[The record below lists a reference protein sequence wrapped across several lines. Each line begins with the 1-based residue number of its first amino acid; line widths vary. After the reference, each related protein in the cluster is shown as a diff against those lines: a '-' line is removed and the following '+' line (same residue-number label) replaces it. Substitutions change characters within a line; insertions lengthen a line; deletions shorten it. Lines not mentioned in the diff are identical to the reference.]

1 MITYQDAG
9 VDIQKGTDAVSRIKK
24 HVATTYNKHVLTH
37 IGGFGSAFSI
47 KDIVNQYQHPVLVQS
62 MDGVGTKTIV
72 ARMANQFYGLGHD
85 LLSACAN
92 DIVVMG
98 AKPLTLL
105 DYLASANL
113 DGDVIESM
121 IHGLSDA
128 CKENDVALVGG
139 EMAQM
144 PDTYLQNEWDFVGI
158 VTGIVEKDR
167 IITGEKIQAGDVVIA
182 FTSNGLHTN
191 GFSLAR
197 KLLFETAKIDIKDV
211 SHDLLTPHINYTKPV
226 HDLLNHQIDIHG
238 MAHITGGGI
247 WDNIPRVLP
256 ENVSVEIQKNSW
268 PMPSIFKKLV
278 EIGNLDEQ
286 TAYHTFNMGI
296 GLVMIL
302 SEKEW
307 EKARPILNHYKNFQ
321 ACRVG
326 TVVLGDQTVR
336 LI

>member
-1 MITYQDAG
+1 MITYKDAG

-24 HVATTYNKHVLTH
+24 HVATTYNKNVLTH

-47 KDIVNQYQHPVLVQS
+47 KEIANQYQHPVLVQS

-167 IITGEKIQAGDVVIA
+167 IITGEKIQAGDAVIA

-247 WDNIPRVLP
+247 WDNIPRILP
-256 ENVSVEIQKNSW
+256 KTH
-268 PMPSIFKKLV
+268 FKTCAP
-278 EIGNLDEQ
+278 GR
-286 TAYHTFNMGI
+286 TR
-296 GLVMIL
+296 
-302 SEKEW
+302 
-307 EKARPILNHYKNFQ
+307 ARVTHPPVGPLPLRSSTS
-321 ACRVG
+321 CRS
-326 TVVLGDQTVR
+326 DAF
-336 LI
+336 